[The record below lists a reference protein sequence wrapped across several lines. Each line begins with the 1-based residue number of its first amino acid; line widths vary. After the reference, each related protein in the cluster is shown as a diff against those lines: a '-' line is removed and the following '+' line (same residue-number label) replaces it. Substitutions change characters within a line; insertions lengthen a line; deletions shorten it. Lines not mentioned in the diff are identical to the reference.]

1 MKPLALQG
9 SMDQHD
15 KSNLQSAIDALNGAT
30 VGRLQLTDN
39 PDDLDFRTNIQNIFN
54 SINSGYKRKLQ
65 LQGRVKDLTLR
76 TNLTNIINRHNSKV
90 ASEGKNNG

>member
-1 MKPLALQG
+1 
-9 SMDQHD
+9 MDQHD